1 MSIESRLN
9 ILETKTGANQS
20 FTPSQLDYLNKM
32 IEGSGCNKTIEE
44 LDKGRNLNIIALI
57 LTAYGLDPDD
67 NKGVTD
73 IPDLD
78 NNGGN

>member
-1 MSIESRLN
+1 MNIDQRLN
-9 ILETKTGANQS
+9 LLEARTNTKQS

-32 IEGSGCNKTIEE
+32 IDDSGCNKTIEQ

-73 IPDLD
+73 IPEI
-78 NNGGN
+78 

>member
-1 MSIESRLN
+1 MNIDQRLN
-9 ILETKTGANQS
+9 LLEARTNTKQS
-20 FTPSQLDYLNKM
+20 FAPSQLDYLNKM
-32 IEGSGCNKTIEE
+32 IEGSGCNKTIEQ

-73 IPDLD
+73 IPQL
-78 NNGGN
+78 

>member
-1 MSIESRLN
+1 MNIDQRLN
-9 ILETKTGANQS
+9 LLEARTNTKQS

-32 IEGSGCNKTIEE
+32 IADSGCNKTIEQ

-73 IPDLD
+73 IPEI
-78 NNGGN
+78 